1 LRQPLEPQGMN
12 FQTRMDEVR
21 RAFRN
26 GFFIDPPALER
37 MIGLKG
43 CDAAY
48 QPVAS
53 TGR

>member
-1 LRQPLEPQGMN
+1 MSL
-12 FQTRMDEVR
+12 QTRIDEVR
-21 RAFRN
+21 RTFRN
-26 GFFIDPPALER
+26 SFIDPPALER

-48 QPVAS
+48 QPVAF